1 MEPSAPARRYLW
13 ISDEFGLPTGMDVT
27 GSDNTHD
34 QFEAL
39 LRPHL
44 DVLYRLA
51 YRFTGQS
58 ADAEDLVQEL
68 MIRLYRNPQ
77 DLSQIAVLRPWLV
90 RALHNLFID
99 HWRHQRRTPFGHLH
113 PEPWDELFVNSDNGE
128 TPEREAQADDRRRRV
143 LKALYGL
150 GKDHRALLVLHD
162 VEGHELPEL
171 SEFLHV
177 PLGTLK
183 SRLFRAR
190 RKMRDALGEWNP
202 LRDTDVIAG
211 ETEVSQYGL

>member
-1 MEPSAPARRYLW
+1 VS
-13 ISDEFGLPTGMDVT
+13 
-27 GSDNTHD
+27 GSDNHRA

-39 LRPHL
+39 VRPHL

-77 DLSQIAVLRPWLV
+77 ELTQIAVLRPWLV

-99 HWRHQRRTPFGHLH
+99 YWRHQRRTPFGHLH
-113 PEPWDELFVNSDNGE
+113 PEPWEELFAESGNGE
-128 TPEREAQADDRRRRV
+128 TPEHEAQAADRRRAI
-143 LKALYGL
+143 LKALYRL
-150 GKDHRALLVLHD
+150 SKEHRALLVLHD

-171 SEFLHV
+171 ADLLHV

-190 RKMRDALGEWNP
+190 RKLRDALGEWNS
-202 LRDTDVIAG
+202 LGGTDVIAG
-211 ETEVSQYGL
+211 EAEVSQYGL

>member
-1 MEPSAPARRYLW
+1 
-13 ISDEFGLPTGMDVT
+13 MDVS
-27 GSDNTHD
+27 GSDKNRAR
-34 QFEAL
+34 FEAL
-39 LRPHL
+39 VRPHL
-44 DVLYRLA
+44 DLLYRLA

-77 DLSQIAVLRPWLV
+77 ELAQIEVLRPWLV

-99 HWRHQRRTPFGHLH
+99 HWRHQRRTPFGYLH
-113 PEPWDELFVNSDNGE
+113 PEPWEELFADTEGGD
-128 TPEREAQADDRRRRV
+128 TPENEAQARDRRTHV

-150 GKDHRALLVLHD
+150 SHEHRALLVMHD
-162 VEGHELPEL
+162 MEGRELPEL
-171 SEFLHV
+171 AEVLQV

-190 RKMRDALGEWNP
+190 RKLRDVLGEWNP
-202 LRDTDVIAG
+202 LDDTDVIAG
-211 ETEVSQYGL
+211 EAEVSQYGL